1 MNDLELL
8 SLLSEIDRILSTT
21 ECKNVLIQIG
31 DINWDFSRPPQFMQS
46 IRTFAEEKGLNIF
59 WNLLDNDRVQ
69 EVSYTYKNT
78 VNNKTHTLTIDYF
91 LSNKRFYRSVTKAA
105 VIIHPKNIS
114 GHLSI
119 FCKCDID

>member
-59 WNLLDNDRVQ
+59 
-69 EVSYTYKNT
+69 
-78 VNNKTHTLTIDYF
+78 
-91 LSNKRFYRSVTKAA
+91 
-105 VIIHPKNIS
+105 
-114 GHLSI
+114 
-119 FCKCDID
+119 